1 MAIPIVCKIH
11 FTIKNIKKMQNLL
24 TMQQIVVIL
33 QITTIQ
39 KQKVVGVSMKEV
51 ISIQPQTTKVI
62 AKIVARRLEK
72 GIKDSKSRVVAE
84 AVALLAEKELGGNK

>member
-1 MAIPIVCKIH
+1 M
-11 FTIKNIKKMQNLL
+11 
-24 TMQQIVVIL
+24 
-33 QITTIQ
+33 IQ

-72 GIKDSKSRVVAE
+72 GVKDGAFQQVWLEKFERGELTFIDYLAITALQFQKNIK
-84 AVALLAEKELGGNK
+84 

>member
-1 MAIPIVCKIH
+1 
-11 FTIKNIKKMQNLL
+11 
-24 TMQQIVVIL
+24 MQQIVVIL

-51 ISIQPQTTKVI
+51 ISIQPQTTEVI

-72 GIKDSKSRVVAE
+72 GVKDSKARVVAE
-84 AVALLAEKELGGNK
+84 AVALLAEKEFGGN

>member
-24 TMQQIVVIL
+24 TVQQIVVIL

-51 ISIQPQTTKVI
+51 ISIQPQTTEVI

-72 GIKDSKSRVVAE
+72 GVKDSKARVVAE
-84 AVALLAEKELGGNK
+84 AVALLAEKEFGGN